1 MASGGLNLSAK
12 VRRLLRIR
20 SRRELRIWLL
30 AITLIVVVLKIVIV
44 PYPWPSASPDECTYP
59 PIEGARCGFIF
70 DEAHYVPAARRM
82 LKGEAVNNEHP
93 PLSKFLIIL
102 GIILFG
108 DNPYGWR
115 TLISLCGAVSVYLLG
130 LLAYELTGSYKASIL
145 ASILFGFDITSFNIS
160 SIAMLDAPALM
171 FSLLGA
177 LLYLRGNLIP
187 AGVALGLAS
196 LSKTS
201 APLVILAILFYDAL
215 RSGYRARSFRESLG
229 NWLRTLERVG
239 FVAAL
244 VLLVGLAIYDYHYG
258 AYQTPFE
265 HLNYILTYHS
275 SLTFSE
281 SDEVSMPL
289 SWTNPISQFSKR
301 AYYVVA
307 VSVNSLKTY
316 HPIAYYGMQ
325 TPLWWMSWVVFA
337 FSAYISY
344 LDLREGKF
352 PKLEFFILC
361 WFTMNYLIYFPLAHI
376 LHRWVYPFY
385 FYMTVPVIAMGLP
398 KFLEGDKVSEL
409 VLYGLTVV
417 QVVWFLI
424 FFPVKA
430 EWYIDILLKLGVQ
443 V

>member
-1 MASGGLNLSAK
+1 MGLSGRI
-12 VRRLLRIR
+12 RRLLRIG
-20 SRRELRIWLL
+20 SRRRLRIWLL
-30 AITLIVVVLKIVIV
+30 AITLAVVALKAVII
-44 PYPWPSASPDECTYP
+44 PYPWPSAPPEECTYP
-59 PIEGARCGFIF
+59 PIEGAKCGFIF

-82 LKGEAVNNEHP
+82 LRGEAVNNEHP
-93 PLSKFLIIL
+93 PFSKFLMIL
-102 GIILFG
+102 GILLFG

-115 TLISLCGAVSVYLLG
+115 TLVSLCGAASVYLLG
-130 LLAYELTGSYKASIL
+130 LLAYELTGSFRASIL
-145 ASILFGFDITSFNIS
+145 AAVLFGFDITSFNIS

-177 LLYLRGNLIP
+177 LLYLRGRLIP
-187 AGVALGLAS
+187 AGAALGLAS

-201 APLVILAILFYDAL
+201 APLVILAILVYEAL
-215 RSGYRARSFRESLG
+215 RSGYGAGSLRESLG
-229 NWLRTLERVG
+229 SWLRAVERVG

-244 VLLVGLAIYDYHYG
+244 VLLLGLGAYDYYYG
-258 AYQTPFE
+258 AYRTPFE

-289 SWTNPISQFSKR
+289 SWTNPLFQFSR
-301 AYYVVA
+301 RSYYVVA
-307 VSVNSLKTY
+307 VSVDSLKTY

-337 FSAYISY
+337 FSAYFSY
-344 LDLREGKF
+344 LKLRRGEF

-361 WFTMNYLIYFPLAHI
+361 WLAMNYLIYFPLAHL

-385 FYMTVPVIAMGLP
+385 FYMAVPAIAVGLP
-398 KFLEGDKVSEL
+398 KLLEGDLISEV
-409 VLYGLTVV
+409 VLYGLTAV
-417 QVVWFLI
+417 QVAWFLV

-430 EWYIDILLKLGVQ
+430 EWYADILLKLGVQ